1 MRTVD
6 SPDHIIPALARLFL
20 FGSLAGL
27 ALLTVF
33 LLENVANLGY
43 AVLAGG
49 LWALLGLVGAFGLA
63 FGAVAAA
70 LGLAM
75 AALGAGVGADVGVG
89 VGADVGAGA
98 PRLRP
103 QMNQS
108 QSRNQ

>member
-75 AALGAGVGADVGVG
+75 AALGAGVGVG

-108 QSRNQ
+108 QSRNR

>member
-1 MRTVD
+1 MRTTN
-6 SPDHIIPALARLFL
+6 SPDHILTTLARFFI

-33 LLENVANLGY
+33 LLENIANLGY

-70 LGLAM
+70 FGLAM
-75 AALGAGVGADVGVG
+75 AALGT
-89 VGADVGAGA
+89 GA
-98 PRLRP
+98 PQLHP
-103 QMNQS
+103 IH
-108 QSRNQ
+108 SRNRK

>member
-33 LLENVANLGY
+33 LLENIANLGY

-75 AALGAGVGADVGVG
+75 AALGAGVGVGAD

-108 QSRNQ
+108 QSRNR